1 MTTGS
6 RHFVL
11 SGYSRRACMYAY
23 VYICM
28 CIHVYVCVF
37 FLTYICSELF
47 GLFIAESWLK
57 FARLK
62 PRIFIKK
69 KILLT

>member
-1 MTTGS
+1 
-6 RHFVL
+6 
-11 SGYSRRACMYAY
+11 MYAY